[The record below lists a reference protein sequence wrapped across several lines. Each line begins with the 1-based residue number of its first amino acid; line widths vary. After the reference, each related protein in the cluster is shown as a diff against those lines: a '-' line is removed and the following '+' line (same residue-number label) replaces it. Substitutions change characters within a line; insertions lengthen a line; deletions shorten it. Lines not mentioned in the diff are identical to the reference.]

1 MRRENGRLAGMLML
15 AAGTVQAA
23 VPITWAPLSTLVIRP
38 VRSAPAQVQSLND
51 SQISAEIQARIDQ
64 IPVRVGD
71 PLAKG
76 DLLVELDC
84 RQYRSQLA
92 AQQAA
97 RRQTDAK
104 RQLAVSQ
111 LARARSLRKQR
122 NISEE
127 QLEQRDTDVATLT
140 ADGATQDEAVRQA
153 ELLVERCQIRAPF
166 DAVVAERQG
175 QVGALAMPGTPL
187 IRVVQ
192 TGELEVSAQLT
203 PTEAREVQ
211 TAERLELVFDGQ
223 RAAVQL
229 RRLAPIVDARSQT
242 REARL
247 VLVDTQVPAG
257 AAGRL
262 EWRAPGAFV
271 PADLLVRRQ
280 GTLGVFSVA
289 DGRARFHALPDA
301 LEGQP
306 APIDLPA
313 GTPIVMEGRQR
324 VSDGEAVSAPAAQGS

>member
-1 MRRENGRLAGMLML
+1 MRRPNVRLAGVLML
-15 AAGTVQAA
+15 AAGAA
-23 VPITWAPLSTLVIRP
+23 QGAMPITSAPLSTLLTQP

-71 PLAKG
+71 AVSKG

-84 RQYRSQLA
+84 RPYRSRLA
-92 AQQAA
+92 AQQATEHQTEA
-97 RRQTDAK
+97 R

-127 QLEQRDTDVATLT
+127 QLEQRQTDVATLS
-140 ADGATQDEAVRQA
+140 ADSAAQKEAVRQA
-153 ELLVERCQIRAPF
+153 ELAVDHCEIRAPF

-175 QVGALAMPGTPL
+175 EVGALAMPGTPL

-192 TGELEVSAQLT
+192 TSDLEVSAQLT
-203 PTEAREVQ
+203 PAEAREVQ
-211 TAERLELVFDGQ
+211 GAERLELVFDGQ
-223 RAAVQL
+223 RRRLRL
-229 RRLAPIVDARSQT
+229 RRLVSVVDPRSQT
-242 REARL
+242 QDARL
-247 VLVDTQVPAG
+247 VLTDGDAPAG

-262 EWRAPGAFV
+262 EWLAPGAFV

-280 GTLGVFSVA
+280 GVLGVFSVE
-289 DGRARFHALPDA
+289 DGRARFHPVPDA

-306 APIDLPA
+306 ARIELPA
-313 GTPIVMEGRQR
+313 DTPIVVEGRQALR
-324 VSDGEAVSAPAAQGS
+324 DGEAVSPASAQGS